1 MRSCA
6 LRIIS
11 QTKMREDRKVKG
23 AVDKISNLPDVIL
36 QHILCFVP
44 TTKVAISTSLLSR
57 RWRHVW
63 CEVQSISLDVDS
75 LTSDPVIE
83 TLTRYTAPK
92 TKSFQLIVKLTT
104 PTRNNIPYYIE
115 IRLIKFAMSHNVE
128 NLSLDFSRS
137 YYYYYGY
144 MLPDFFYSSSSVKQL
159 TMTLGSYQ
167 TIVPECTVSWTSL
180 QNELKVLDLSKSL
193 RLRTFVNVCGPNQIL
208 HDSHLSCSL
217 VDIASL
223 TEANL
228 EISSIPLKPKFNGD
242 FLQGTVKM
250 LKKLKNAEKLKL
262 GGNFIQILSL
272 AEIGG
277 VPFPMFKVKVLTLDT
292 MICQCVIPGIERL
305 LQNSHDLEKLIISG
319 RSCSSIL
326 EGVHLAEY
334 FKSQSLNTYQCW
346 RSKNGFNWNTSCW
359 NLQPKHVTS
368 FVDLV
373 LKNTEKLDKM
383 DVRLDER
390 YVQFKTE
397 DVVVPTL
404 SPNRNVTIV
413 LSSTTKNSSLQ
424 LLRLSKDFMERTQQ
438 WPPRCALVIILQ
450 TKMTD
455 DRKIEGAE
463 DLISNLPDVILQH
476 ILCFVPTT
484 KVAIRTSLLSR
495 RWRHV
500 WCEVPSLPLDVGTL
514 TTAASVNEAL
524 TRYTAPKT
532 KSFHLTIKY
541 VMKNIPYMDT
551 WIKFAMSHSVENLSL
566 DFLHHYYR
574 YKLPDFLYNS
584 SSVKQLNIKLS
595 FYHTIVPPE
604 CTVSWTSLRNLS
616 LTCYSLSDESMA
628 KILSGCPI
636 LENLSLNFPSRSH
649 YKLPDFFYNTSSFK
663 RLNITLSRNQTIVPQ
678 CTVSWTSLHK
688 LSLKFCRLSDESMAK
703 ILSGCPVLEYLKLY
717 HCGELNVLD
726 LSQSP
731 RLRTLEVI
739 RNMTTVRGPRQIVA
753 PHIHCLRLYDPQ
765 LSCSLVDVASL
776 TEARLEISCV
786 SLNSDFNANFLQVV
800 VLKMLENL
808 KNAEKVKLGRNFIQ
822 ILSLAEIRGVP
833 FPVLKVKALTLDTKI
848 SHYVIP
854 GIERLLQ
861 NSPDLEKLTVGGRAP
876 FRMPVVFLDKYLKLQ
891 GFNVN
896 KCWRSK
902 DGGASWNEEHCVD
915 AKLEHVASLVE
926 LLLINCTE
934 KLYKIVLLLDERYLK
949 FKTEDLTATLSHN
962 NNVTIVLIS
971 L

>member
-1 MRSCA
+1 M
-6 LRIIS
+6 
-11 QTKMREDRKVKG
+11 G
-23 AVDKISNLPDVIL
+23 
-36 QHILCFVP
+36 
-44 TTKVAISTSLLSR
+44 
-57 RWRHVW
+57 
-63 CEVQSISLDVDS
+63 
-75 LTSDPVIE
+75 
-83 TLTRYTAPK
+83 PK
-92 TKSFQLIVKLTT
+92 YKS
-104 PTRNNIPYYIE
+104 
-115 IRLIKFAMSHNVE
+115 
-128 NLSLDFSRS
+128 
-137 YYYYYGY
+137 
-144 MLPDFFYSSSSVKQL
+144 
-159 TMTLGSYQ
+159 
-167 TIVPECTVSWTSL
+167 
-180 QNELKVLDLSKSL
+180 
-193 RLRTFVNVCGPNQIL
+193 
-208 HDSHLSCSL
+208 
-217 VDIASL
+217 
-223 TEANL
+223 
-228 EISSIPLKPKFNGD
+228 
-242 FLQGTVKM
+242 
-250 LKKLKNAEKLKL
+250 
-262 GGNFIQILSL
+262 
-272 AEIGG
+272 
-277 VPFPMFKVKVLTLDT
+277 
-292 MICQCVIPGIERL
+292 
-305 LQNSHDLEKLIISG
+305 
-319 RSCSSIL
+319 
-326 EGVHLAEY
+326 
-334 FKSQSLNTYQCW
+334 
-346 RSKNGFNWNTSCW
+346 
-359 NLQPKHVTS
+359 
-368 FVDLV
+368 
-373 LKNTEKLDKM
+373 
-383 DVRLDER
+383 
-390 YVQFKTE
+390 
-397 DVVVPTL
+397 
-404 SPNRNVTIV
+404 
-413 LSSTTKNSSLQ
+413 
-424 LLRLSKDFMERTQQ
+424 
-438 WPPRCALVIILQ
+438 CALVIILQ

-584 SSVKQLNIKLS
+584 SSVKQLNI
-595 FYHTIVPPE
+595 
-604 CTVSWTSLRNLS
+604 N
-616 LTCYSLSDESMA
+616 
-628 KILSGCPI
+628 
-636 LENLSLNFPSRSH
+636 
-649 YKLPDFFYNTSSFK
+649 
-663 RLNITLSRNQTIVPQ
+663 RNQTIVPQ